1 MTRNSLS
8 YPKVCNDNLGNYYV
22 DFRLHRKRFRLFN
35 GNKIGSSL
43 SPNSYP
49 AKMRKVITIDLA
61 EQVYKYLINNNY
73 SFDKQLNMLEL
84 YDMLINKKLS
94 EPLSNSY
101 RKSLVSIAS
110 CLRSHLVKCGGIESH
125 YVDMLSLKYNNN
137 TSYNTMRRHVN
148 VIVNYLHDNGFPIEQ
163 SKLKSRKQTEVLHKP
178 ISNLKEVLEYI
189 KSYNKNLYLCALLT
203 YGCLLRPHQEI
214 RCLKWKDFSDDL
226 SFISLSGN
234 KVKVQ
239 AK

>member
-1 MTRNSLS
+1 MPKRSLS
-8 YPKVCNDNLGNYYV
+8 YPRIRKHTDGRTFIDFNLNS
-22 DFRLHRKRFRLFN
+22 KRYRLFN

-49 AKMRKVITIDLA
+49 AKMRKAITIELA
-61 EQVYKYLINNNY
+61 KEVYDFLIHNNY

-110 CLRSHLVKCGGIESH
+110 CLRSHLVKCGVIESH

-137 TSYNTMRRHVN
+137 TSYNTMRRHVS
-148 VIVNYLHDNGFPIEQ
+148 PQ
-163 SKLKSRKQTEVLHKP
+163 
-178 ISNLKEVLEYI
+178 
-189 KSYNKNLYLCALLT
+189 
-203 YGCLLRPHQEI
+203 
-214 RCLKWKDFSDDL
+214 
-226 SFISLSGN
+226 
-234 KVKVQ
+234 
-239 AK
+239 